1 MTNAQKIALRLSQ
14 VRQRLNE
21 VAGLEGDAFTAEIRV
36 EADGLHAEYSDLET
50 RARAA
55 ALAEGEPETRHV
67 AQDAEHRER
76 VELRSRAHLGAFV
89 AAAMRGRAV
98 TGAEAE
104 LQAAAGIED
113 GIPLELWDVERRAD
127 SPTGVPGTTGVNL
140 DSIRPAV
147 FANSIAPRLGI
158 EMPRV
163 ESGSYA
169 SATITTS
176 LTAGAEDKSGVA
188 DSTPALF
195 TVTSAT
201 PKRISARLSLTL
213 EDIALVG
220 TANFEAALRENLSL
234 ILSDEL
240 DKQAING
247 DGAAPNL
254 AGLFNRLT
262 APAAAPS
269 AVADF
274 DAFAA
279 AHALGVDGLWAN
291 GIGDVSIVA
300 GPATY
305 QLAARTFQSATNYK
319 GEMSAAA
326 YAMGNAGGF
335 WTNKRMPIAAT
346 FLNVADVQQAI
357 LYRMGRS
364 FLNMGEGYS
373 RTAVCP
379 HWNMVSIDDI
389 YSGSAKAERYF
400 TMHVVLGDVIVVQPD
415 AYKQIAYKVA

>member
-1 MTNAQKIALRLSQ
+1 
-14 VRQRLNE
+14 
-21 VAGLEGDAFTAEIRV
+21 
-36 EADGLHAEYSDLET
+36 
-50 RARAA
+50 
-55 ALAEGEPETRHV
+55 
-67 AQDAEHRER
+67 
-76 VELRSRAHLGAFV
+76 
-89 AAAMRGRAV
+89 
-98 TGAEAE
+98 
-104 LQAAAGIED
+104 
-113 GIPLELWDVERRAD
+113 
-127 SPTGVPGTTGVNL
+127 
-140 DSIRPAV
+140 
-147 FANSIAPRLGI
+147 
-158 EMPRV
+158 MPRV

-188 DSTPALF
+188 GSTPALF

-364 FLNMGEGYS
+364 FLNMGG
-373 RTAVCP
+373 
-379 HWNMVSIDDI
+379 
-389 YSGSAKAERYF
+389 G
-400 TMHVVLGDVIVVQPD
+400 VQPGRRFARIGTWFPSMISTAD
-415 AYKQIAYKVA
+415 RQRLNAILRCMSSSAT

>member
-1 MTNAQKIALRLSQ
+1 MTNAQKIALRLSL
-14 VRQRLNE
+14 VRQKLNE
-21 VAGLEGDAFTAEIRV
+21 IAGLEGAAFTPEIRAEAEALQV
-36 EADGLHAEYSDLET
+36 EFADLET
-50 RARAA
+50 RNRAA
-55 ALAEGEPETRHV
+55 ITAGVETPDERPV
-67 AQDAEHRER
+67 TQDAEHRER
-76 VELRSRAHLGAFV
+76 VELRSRAHLGNFIT
-89 AAAMRGRAV
+89 AALRGRAV

-104 LQAAAGIED
+104 LQAAAGVA

-176 LTAGAEDKSGVA
+176 LTAGAKDKSAVT
-188 DSTPALF
+188 DSTPAAF

-213 EDIALVG
+213 EDVALVG
-220 TANFEAALRENLSL
+220 TANFEAALRETLSL
-234 ILSDEL
+234 ILSAAL
-240 DKQAING
+240 DDQAING
-247 DGAAPNL
+247 DGQAPNL
-254 AGLFNRLT
+254 AGLFHRLT
-262 APAAAPS
+262 DPTAAPS
-269 AVADF
+269 AIADF

-279 AHALGVDGLWAN
+279 AHAGGVDGLWAN
-291 GIGDVSIVA
+291 GIGDVSIVV
-300 GPATY
+300 GPAAY
-305 QLAARTFQSATNYK
+305 QLAAKTFQTATNYK
-319 GEMSAAA
+319 GELSAAA
-326 YAMGNAGGF
+326 YAMANAGGF
-335 WTNKRMPIAAT
+335 WTNRRMPDAAT

-357 LYRMGRS
+357 LYRMARS

-379 HWNMVSIDDI
+379 HWNIVSIDDI
-389 YSGSAKAERYF
+389 YSGSAQGERYF
-400 TMHVVLGDVIVVQPD
+400 TMHVILGDVIVVQPS
-415 AYKQIAYKVA
+415 AYAQIAYKVA